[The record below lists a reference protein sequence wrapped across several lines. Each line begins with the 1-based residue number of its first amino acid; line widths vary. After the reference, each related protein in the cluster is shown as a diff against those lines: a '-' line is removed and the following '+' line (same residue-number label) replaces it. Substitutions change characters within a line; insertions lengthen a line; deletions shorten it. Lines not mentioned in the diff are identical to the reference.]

1 MHASTKLGLPVRPAF
16 PHGQVL
22 TSKATVRRPLLS
34 EPRLDP
40 GWKYCHHF
48 ISIAAKDIVLV
59 TR

>member
-1 MHASTKLGLPVRPAF
+1 M
-16 PHGQVL
+16 L